1 MKIEGEYGETRSLVG
16 ANIPDFSG
24 EITGKMIDEA
34 YDAKELKESEADQAL
49 TLKLKLNNNI
59 YIPDNNKQIIIESKK
74 NLVDILKPFDP
85 SNRKHTEHN
94 FNIGETYYV
103 DFGEYF

>member
-1 MKIEGEYGETRSLVG
+1 MYDIITSGKLKIEGKYGETRSLVG

-24 EITGKMIDEA
+24 EITGKLLDEA
-34 YDAKELKESEADQAL
+34 YEAKELKESETDQAL

-59 YIPDNNKQIIIESKK
+59 YIPDNNKKIIIESKK

-85 SNRKHTEHN
+85 NNPKHTQHD
-94 FNIGETYYV
+94 FNI
-103 DFGEYF
+103 